1 MAARQRRERERAEL
15 RQQILAA
22 ARQLASQ
29 EGWQAV
35 TVRKVAER
43 IEYSHAAIY
52 AYFDNKEAIL
62 LALLREGFQLVRAE
76 MQAAQNIAGTP
87 EDRLQRMALAYW
99 HFACTNPELYQVMHG
114 LDGVPFGTAQ
124 TPIEAKEAFAQLRTG
139 VVHVLAQFVDL
150 THIDVDS
157 EVDLLWATLHGLISL
172 AMARRL
178 AGDQQRAA
186 QLIISAVEHFLAAWR
201 TMFRSC

>member
-1 MAARQRRERERAEL
+1 MTTKQRRERERAEL
-15 RQQILAA
+15 RQQILDA

-62 LALLREGFQLVRAE
+62 LALLREGFGLVRDE
-76 MQAAQNIAGTP
+76 LRAAQNIAGTP
-87 EDRLQRMALAYW
+87 ENQLQHMALAYW
-99 HFACTNPELYQVMHG
+99 NFARTNPEMYQVMHG

-124 TPIEAKEAFAQLRTG
+124 TPGEAKEAFAQLRTG
-139 VVHVLAQFVDL
+139 VIHVLEQFADL
-150 THIDVDS
+150 ARIDVDS
-157 EVDLLWATLHGLISL
+157 EVDLLWGTLHGLISL
-172 AMARRL
+172 SMAQRL
-178 AGDQQRAA
+178 AGDQQRAT
-186 QLIISAVEHFLAAWR
+186 QLIVSAVEHILAAWH
-201 TMFRSC
+201 TMFQ